1 MDNLTFSIHQLLAL
15 LYQISGIK
23 ENGQLSL
30 TVPMDGLCDL
40 CFLFCV
46 YLMQNRMSDNDTE

>member
-30 TVPMDGLCDL
+30 TVLLIAFAIGALAL
-40 CFLFCV
+40 
-46 YLMQNRMSDNDTE
+46 